1 MRLINNLREALYAT
15 KIGKDV
21 VTMASVPIMKIDTWC
36 WTLEACLSFKRDTRE
51 AVVEIFRR
59 LDQEAQRRFTFVPQ
73 DGEWVARARFWK
85 EHLQELPPDQYH
97 EAMLKILNWCT
108 RCVRRRLET

>member
-1 MRLINNLREALYAT
+1 MLLLKNLQKAFVASIAERE
-15 KIGKDV
+15 V
-21 VTMASVPIMKIDTWC
+21 VVVEKVPVLRFEMWS
-36 WTLEACLSFKRDTRE
+36 WTPEACLSFKRDTRE

-108 RCVRRRLET
+108 RCVRRRLEA